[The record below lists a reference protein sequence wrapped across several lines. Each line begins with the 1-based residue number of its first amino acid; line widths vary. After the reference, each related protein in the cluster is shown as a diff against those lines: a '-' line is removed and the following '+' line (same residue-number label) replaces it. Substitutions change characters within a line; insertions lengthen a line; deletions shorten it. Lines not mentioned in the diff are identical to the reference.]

1 MLYKALSNQCKCSTT
16 LDCLSYYGVNYVYI
30 RVVHFDIILSKVE
43 GRKLTYFLKSRIS
56 KVEVFR
62 YFKKAESRRSK
73 VFDIMKSSK
82 IEVEVFWYSKKFAKR
97 KAKVNDIYSDIKK
110 EDNLYNIIF

>member
-1 MLYKALSNQCKCSTT
+1 MINTSELILYFYLIVYNKI
-16 LDCLSYYGVNYVYI
+16 YI

-82 IEVEVFWYSKKFAKR
+82 IEVEVF
-97 KAKVNDIYSDIKK
+97 
-110 EDNLYNIIF
+110 